1 MMRMACETAS
11 TGAAAAIAVQI
22 STLVP
27 AMRTDRLVLRAPRV
41 SDFDCL
47 ADIAC
52 CERGRGIGG
61 PMTRADAWRE
71 FVQLSSGWLLHG
83 HGGWTIEDSQAGE
96 VLGFVLIGFEPGDLE
111 PELGFLLDA
120 KAEGQSIAYEAGRCV
135 LDFAA
140 DVLKWTTLVSYID
153 PANARSIAL
162 AERLG
167 AEPDGEIIEDDEV
180 TLVYRYTLA
189 EVL

>member
-11 TGAAAAIAVQI
+11 TVAAAAIAVQI

-52 CERGRGIGG
+52 SERGRGIGG

-71 FVQLSSGWLLHG
+71 FVQLSSGWMLHG
-83 HGGWTIEDSQAGE
+83 HGGWTLEDAQTGD
-96 VLGFVLIGFEPGDLE
+96 VMGFVMIGFEPGDLE

-135 LDFAA
+135 LDFANQ
-140 DVLKWTTLVSYID
+140 VLKRTTLVSYID
-153 PANARSIAL
+153 PANSRSIAL

-167 AEPDGEIIEDDEV
+167 ADLDGEIIEDGEV

>member
-27 AMRTDRLVLRAPRV
+27 AMRTDRLVLRAARV

-52 CERGRGIGG
+52 SERGRGIGG

-71 FVQLSSGWLLHG
+71 FVQLSSGWMLHG
-83 HGGWTIEDSQAGE
+83 HGGWTLEDAQTGDL
-96 VLGFVLIGFEPGDLE
+96 LGFVLIGFEPGDLE

-135 LDFAA
+135 LDFANQ
-140 DVLKWTTLVSYID
+140 VLKRTTLVSYID

-167 AEPDGEIIEDDEV
+167 ADLDGEIIEDGEV

>member
-1 MMRMACETAS
+1 MMRMGCETAS
-11 TGAAAAIAVQI
+11 TGVAASIAAQL
-22 STLVP
+22 SEQVP
-27 AMRTDRLVLRAPRV
+27 VLRTDLLVLRAPRV
-41 SDFDCL
+41 GDFDCL

-52 CERGRGIGG
+52 TERGLGIGG

-83 HGGWTIEDSQAGE
+83 HGGWALEDARTGD

-135 LDFAA
+135 LDFAT

-153 PANARSIAL
+153 PANTRSIAL

-167 AEPDGEIIEDDEV
+167 AEPDGEIVEEGEI
-180 TLVYRYTLA
+180 TLVYRYSLT

>member
-1 MMRMACETAS
+1 MNRMGCETAS
-11 TGAAAAIAVQI
+11 TG
-22 STLVP
+22 VP
-27 AMRTDRLVLRAPRV
+27 ASIAAQLSGQVPVLHTDRLILRAPRV
-41 SDFDCL
+41 GDFDCL

-52 CERGRGIGG
+52 TERGRGIGG

-71 FVQLSSGWLLHG
+71 FTQLSSGWLLHG
-83 HGGWTIEDSQAGE
+83 HGGWTIENAQTNT

-120 KAEGQSIAYEAGRCV
+120 EAEGQSIAYEAGRCV
-135 LDFAA
+135 LDFAT

-153 PANARSIAL
+153 PANSRSIAL

-167 AEPDGEIIEDDEV
+167 AEPDGEIAENGEI
-180 TLVYRYTLA
+180 TLVYRYSLT
-189 EVL
+189 EVF

>member
-1 MMRMACETAS
+1 MMRMGCETAS
-11 TGAAAAIAVQI
+11 TGVAASIAAQL
-22 STLVP
+22 SEQVP
-27 AMRTDRLVLRAPRV
+27 VLRTDRLVLRAPRV
-41 SDFDCL
+41 GDFDCL

-52 CERGRGIGG
+52 TERGRGIGG

-71 FVQLSSGWLLHG
+71 FVQLSSGWMLHG
-83 HGGWTIEDSQAGE
+83 HGGWTLEDAQTGD

-135 LDFAA
+135 LDFAT
-140 DVLKWTTLVSYID
+140 DVLKWKTLVSYID

-167 AEPDGEIIEDDEV
+167 ADLDGEIVEDDEV

>member
-11 TGAAAAIAVQI
+11 TGAAAAIAGQI

-52 CERGRGIGG
+52 SERGRGIGG
-61 PMTRADAWRE
+61 PITRADAWRE
-71 FVQLSSGWLLHG
+71 FVQLCSGWLLHG
-83 HGGWTIEDSQAGE
+83 HGGWTIEDAQTGD

-135 LDFAA
+135 LDFANQ
-140 DVLKWTTLVSYID
+140 VLKRTTLVSYID

-167 AEPDGEIIEDDEV
+167 AEPDGEIVEDDEV

>member
-27 AMRTDRLVLRAPRV
+27 AMSTDRLVLRAPRV

-52 CERGRGIGG
+52 SERGRGIGG

-71 FVQLSSGWLLHG
+71 FVQLCSGWLLHG
-83 HGGWTIEDSQAGE
+83 HGGWTIEDAQTGD

-167 AEPDGEIIEDDEV
+167 ADLDGEIIEDGEV

>member
-52 CERGRGIGG
+52 SERGRGIGG

-83 HGGWTIEDSQAGE
+83 HGGWTIEDAQAGD

-135 LDFAA
+135 LDFAT
-140 DVLKWTTLVSYID
+140 DVLKWKTLVSYID

-167 AEPDGEIIEDDEV
+167 ADLDGEIIEDGEV

>member
-1 MMRMACETAS
+1 MMRMGCETAS
-11 TGAAAAIAVQI
+11 TGVAASIAAQL
-22 STLVP
+22 SEQVP
-27 AMRTDRLVLRAPRV
+27 VLRTDRLVLRAPRV
-41 SDFDCL
+41 GDFDCL

-52 CERGRGIGG
+52 SERGRGIGG

-71 FVQLSSGWLLHG
+71 FVQLSSGWMLHG
-83 HGGWTIEDSQAGE
+83 HGGWTLEDAQTGD

-120 KAEGQSIAYEAGRCV
+120 KAEGQSIAYEAGRCI
-135 LDFAA
+135 LDFAT

-153 PANARSIAL
+153 PANSRSIAL

-167 AEPDGEIIEDDEV
+167 AEPDGEIVEDDEV

>member
-11 TGAAAAIAVQI
+11 TVAAAAIAVQI

-52 CERGRGIGG
+52 SERGRGIGG

-71 FVQLSSGWLLHG
+71 FVQLSSGWMLHG
-83 HGGWTIEDSQAGE
+83 HGGWTLEDAQTGD
-96 VLGFVLIGFEPGDLE
+96 VLGFVMIGFEPGDLE

-135 LDFAA
+135 LDFANQ
-140 DVLKWTTLVSYID
+140 VLKRTTLVSYID
-153 PANARSIAL
+153 PANSRSIAL

-167 AEPDGEIIEDDEV
+167 ADLDGEIIEDGEV

>member
-1 MMRMACETAS
+1 MMRMGCETAS
-11 TGAAAAIAVQI
+11 TGVAASIAAQL
-22 STLVP
+22 SEQVP
-27 AMRTDRLVLRAPRV
+27 VLRTDRLVLRAPRV

-52 CERGRGIGG
+52 TERGLGIGG

-71 FVQLSSGWLLHG
+71 FVQLSSGWMLHG
-83 HGGWTIEDSQAGE
+83 HGGWALEDARTRD

-135 LDFAA
+135 LDFAT

-153 PANARSIAL
+153 PANTRSIAL

-167 AEPDGEIIEDDEV
+167 AEADGEIVEDGEV
-180 TLVYRYTLA
+180 TLVYRYSLT